1 MARQNLVVEQAV
13 PQVAAPAVAAPAV
26 AAPAVAPA
34 VAPTT
39 IPLPTPTD
47 YASVLTYITSIVAV
61 IIGVIVAFKPGF
73 TEPPALQAAVPAVA
87 LLVATGA
94 QIYNAISHRNAH
106 TSAAVAALNRGGTA
120 VSATPNA

>member
-26 AAPAVAPA
+26 AAPA